1 MTKFRKFLCGL
12 LSASFCV
19 NSSVFAVKKKQ
30 IGNGFF
36 TKTRRNRFKTGR
48 GLSGSVV
55 EKHQKRYVSNNFMKY
70 GKVVSWGK
78 AGNNS
83 VRLFFKNG
91 KVKVVSFSLLGVLP
105 LSVVSCLGIKFLYS
119 YLPFLEWRIKS
130 NLDVF
135 LTDKKRETA
144 LAYLNSVRD
153 YLCAKNGVDPNCK
166 FKPYKKMGGKYIFS
180 PGYAFDY
187 AESQE
192 KGISKDLIVAIVGD
206 FSGNDKVVDRFVDV
220 SKNKLDGTH
229 TFNDTF
235 KPHFQKP
242 RQPCMRTQ
250 TLHYLG
256 KHFNSLFGKQDYYG
270 KQGYYCDYVVG
281 NSATLLFDMYF
292 DSLFNKWNLNIFRL
306 GDKIKFDDSWFYGWN
321 TVSVDRYNVSIRDGM
336 YSRNAEN
343 FDVFLGYLRSKW
355 GKNVSGPRSEFLMYV
370 SKIIRGTW
378 VSYALTV
385 YYLGVSLFGSKEKFF
400 DALDKEKNAI

>member
-1 MTKFRKFLCGL
+1 MTRFRKFLCGL

-55 EKHQKRYVSNNFMKY
+55 GKRQKRYVSNNFMKY
-70 GKVVSWGK
+70 GKAISWGK
-78 AGNNS
+78 AGNNG

-91 KVKVVSFSLLGVLP
+91 KVRVVSFSLLGTLP
-105 LSVVSCLGIKFLYS
+105 VSALLYLGIS
-119 YLPFLEWRIKS
+119 RCVPFLEWRTKC
-130 NLDVF
+130 NLDAF
-135 LTDKKRETA
+135 LANQKRETA

-153 YLCAKNGVDPNCK
+153 YLCAKNDVDPNCK
-166 FKPYKKMGGKYIFS
+166 FTPYRKMDEKYIFS

-187 AESQE
+187 AESQK

-206 FSGNDKVVDRFVDV
+206 FSGNDKVVDDLDV
-220 SKNKLDGTH
+220 FNKNKVVSTS
-229 TFNDTF
+229 TFDTTF
-235 KPHFQKP
+235 KPHFHESRNPWMKP
-242 RQPCMRTQ
+242 Q

-256 KHFNSLFGKQDYYG
+256 KHFDSLFGKQDHYG

-321 TVSVDRYNVSIRDGM
+321 TVSVDRYNVSIDKGE
-336 YSRNAEN
+336 YSGQTTDDHFGFALE
-343 FDVFLGYLRSKW
+343 DLRSKW
-355 GKNVSGPRSEFLMYV
+355 GKNVSVPRSEFLMYV